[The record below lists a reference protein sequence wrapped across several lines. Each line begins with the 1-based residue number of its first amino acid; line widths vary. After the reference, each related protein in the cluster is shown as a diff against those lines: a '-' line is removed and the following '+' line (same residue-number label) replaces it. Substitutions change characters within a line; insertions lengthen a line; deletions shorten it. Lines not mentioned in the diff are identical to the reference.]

1 MGAWMSTKEPRYHS
15 AFRTAKSIID
25 ILSGH
30 RKMSGGKICTP
41 WKRVNDI
48 GGEEIGDP
56 VPHRQREQH
65 TGQREKAPDARRTGE
80 GQLYIGLERHAPGPW
95 SMKTGE
101 EPEADY
107 GRWKDGAFIS
117 SPVTQHLQSGLLDIC
132 CGIILYNK
140 RKHSK

>member
-1 MGAWMSTKEPRYHS
+1 
-15 AFRTAKSIID
+15 
-25 ILSGH
+25 
-30 RKMSGGKICTP
+30 
-41 WKRVNDI
+41 
-48 GGEEIGDP
+48 
-56 VPHRQREQH
+56 
-65 TGQREKAPDARRTGE
+65 
-80 GQLYIGLERHAPGPW
+80 
-95 SMKTGE
+95 MKTGE